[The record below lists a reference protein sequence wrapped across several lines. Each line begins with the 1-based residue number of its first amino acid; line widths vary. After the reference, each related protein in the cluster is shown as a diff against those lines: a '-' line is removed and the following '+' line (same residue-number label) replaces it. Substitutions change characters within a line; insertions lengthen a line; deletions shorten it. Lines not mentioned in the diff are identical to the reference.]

1 MITVQSQST
10 LDLWHLGDP
19 ATGMATFIL
28 RTLYVITDPG
38 NGQREAIFPEVRTA
52 QSLEIVDFFHYSA
65 ITSLLLNSS
74 EEIGLPVGSVSPAAA
89 TVSVID
95 LMVFRAVFSVC

>member
-1 MITVQSQST
+1 MGWVFFFLYWNSLWSGLAPSMITVQSQST
-10 LDLWHLGDP
+10 LDLWHSGDP

-52 QSLEIVDFFHYSA
+52 QSLEIVDFF
-65 ITSLLLNSS
+65 SLLRNNFTASK
-74 EEIGLPVGSVSPAAA
+74 
-89 TVSVID
+89 
-95 LMVFRAVFSVC
+95 